1 MSGFG
6 SWARATG
13 MCKFLCEGL
22 QVMPAQSVLE
32 KSEAHSFTGPP
43 YKALFVTSWLS
54 GEIAQAEG
62 TSHIQK
68 MRNNFEVLRYN
79 HTVEKTTKR

>member
-1 MSGFG
+1 
-6 SWARATG
+6 
-13 MCKFLCEGL
+13 
-22 QVMPAQSVLE
+22 MPAQSVLE

-54 GEIAQAEG
+54 LGTAEAEG

-68 MRNNFEVLRYN
+68 VRNNFEVLKYN
-79 HTVEKTTKR
+79 HTVGKPLRDKKLI